1 MAETYA
7 HMIRSLV
14 GTRCIFVPGVRA
26 LILNE
31 EGEVLLQQRADTGR
45 WGLPG
50 GAVELGE
57 TALEALKREV
67 LEETGL
73 IVISAEP
80 MALYSGLQQR
90 FAYPNGDEVQCFAV
104 AFIVRQWEGIPHP
117 DGNEGAELRF
127 WPRTQLPGNLVPVH
141 AETLS
146 DLERYRGRFL
156 LSGGD
161 GQDHGKQ

>member
-1 MAETYA
+1 MEPYA
-7 HMIRSLV
+7 IMIRTLV
-14 GTRCIFVPGVRA
+14 GNRCIFVPGVRA
-26 LILNE
+26 LIIND
-31 EGEVLLQQRADTGR
+31 EGEVLLQHRSDTGF

-50 GAVELGE
+50 GGVELGE

-104 AFIVRQWEGIPHP
+104 AFIIRQWEGRPRP
-117 DGNEGAELRF
+117 DGNEGTELRF
-127 WPRTQLPGNLVPVH
+127 WSRTRLPGNLVPVH

-146 DLERYRGRFL
+146 DLERYRGLFL
-156 LSGGD
+156 LSGETG
-161 GQDHGKQ
+161 